1 MKRILILMTVMTAM
15 LTAQADDTTYSY
27 LVFETAD
34 GTKTSVPVS
43 SLTISISGNTL
54 KAGAQ
59 TFDLNTLSKMYFS
72 NEGAPAG
79 IQSVTAN
86 QIGDEAEIYDLQG
99 RRVNRS
105 QTRQGTYIVKTQ
117 NGTFKVNMK

>member
-1 MKRILILMTVMTAM
+1 MTVMTAM
-15 LTAQADDTTYSY
+15 LSAQADDTTYAY
-27 LVFETAD
+27 LVFENAD

-43 SLTISISGNTL
+43 SLTISVSGTTL
-54 KAGAQ
+54 KAGSQ

-72 NEGAPAG
+72 NDGTPTG

-86 QIGDEAEIYDLQG
+86 TVGDDAEIYDLQG

-105 QTRQGTYIVKTQ
+105 QMRQGTYIVKTQ

>member
-1 MKRILILMTVMTAM
+1 MTVMTAM

-43 SLTISISGNTL
+43 SLTISVSGTTL
-54 KAGAQ
+54 NAGSQ

-72 NEGAPAG
+72 NEGAPTG

-86 QIGDEAEIYDLQG
+86 QIGDDAEIYDLQG
-99 RRVNRS
+99 RRVNRN

>member
-1 MKRILILMTVMTAM
+1 MTVMAAM

-43 SLTISISGNTL
+43 SLTISISGTTL
-54 KAGAQ
+54 KAGSQ

-72 NEGAPAG
+72 NEGASTG
-79 IQSVTAN
+79 IRSVTAN
-86 QIGDEAEIYDLQG
+86 QIGDDAEIYDLQG
-99 RRVNRS
+99 RRVYKS

>member
-1 MKRILILMTVMTAM
+1 MTVMTAM

-43 SLTISISGNTL
+43 SLTISISGTTL
-54 KAGAQ
+54 KAGSQ

-72 NEGAPAG
+72 NNGTPTG

-86 QIGDEAEIYDLQG
+86 QISDDAEIYDLQG

-105 QTRQGTYIVKTQ
+105 QTRQGIYIVKTQ

>member
-1 MKRILILMTVMTAM
+1 MTVMTAM

-54 KAGAQ
+54 KAGSQ
-59 TFDLNTLSKMYFS
+59 TFDLNTL
-72 NEGAPAG
+72 
-79 IQSVTAN
+79 VTAN
-86 QIGDEAEIYDLQG
+86 QIGDDAEIYDLQG

>member
-1 MKRILILMTVMTAM
+1 MTVMTAM

-43 SLTISISGNTL
+43 SLTISVSGTTL
-54 KAGAQ
+54 KAGSQ

-72 NEGAPAG
+72 NEGAPTG
-79 IQSVTAN
+79 IQSVKTN
-86 QIGDEAEIYDLQG
+86 QIGDDAEIYDLQG
-99 RRVNRS
+99 RRVNRN

>member
-1 MKRILILMTVMTAM
+1 MTVMTAM
-15 LTAQADDTTYSY
+15 LTAQADDTTYAY
-27 LVFETAD
+27 LIFENAD

-43 SLTISISGNTL
+43 SLTISVSGTTL
-54 KAGAQ
+54 KAGSQ

-72 NEGAPAG
+72 NDAAAAG

-86 QIGDEAEIYDLQG
+86 AVGDDAEIYDLQG

-105 QTRQGTYIVKTQ
+105 QMRQGTYIVKTQ